1 MFGQDTADRFI
12 VMLTFSIGKNPN
24 AKEAIKKANFKIKK
38 YFKFNNTAMF
48 NNIQGD

>member
-12 VMLTFSIGKNPN
+12 VMLTHSTDKNSK
-24 AKEAIKKANFKIKK
+24 AKEALKSANFIINE
-38 YFKFNNTAMF
+38 YFKFNNIAMF